1 MEHIII
7 QLYVP
12 AIGEN
17 FDLKIP
23 LSMMILELVK
33 LLGQAVETLSNGR
46 YCASGTEILC
56 LKNKEQILDYDQTPQ
71 DYGMQNGDL
80 LMMM

>member
-23 LSMMILELVK
+23 LSMMILDLVK

-46 YCASGTEILC
+46 YCASGKEILC
-56 LKNKEQILDYDQTPQ
+56 LKIRSRYWITTRPLRIMGCKMEICS
-71 DYGMQNGDL
+71 
-80 LMMM
+80 

>member
-23 LSMMILELVK
+23 LSMLILDLVK

-46 YCASGTEILC
+46 YCASGKEI
-56 LKNKEQILDYDQTPQ
+56 
-71 DYGMQNGDL
+71 
-80 LMMM
+80 

>member
-23 LSMMILELVK
+23 LSMMILDLVK

-46 YCASGTEILC
+46 YCVCRDIAKMHLQ
-56 LKNKEQILDYDQTPQ
+56 L
-71 DYGMQNGDL
+71 QNI
-80 LMMM
+80 

>member
-23 LSMMILELVK
+23 LSMMILDLVK

-46 YCASGTEILC
+46 YYASGTEILC

-80 LMMM
+80 LLMM

>member
-23 LSMMILELVK
+23 LSMMIL
-33 LLGQAVETLSNGR
+33 
-46 YCASGTEILC
+46 
-56 LKNKEQILDYDQTPQ
+56 
-71 DYGMQNGDL
+71 DL
-80 LMMM
+80 LINF